1 MKLRRSG
8 GMLGYALMGLGRLLP
23 HVLSLP
29 HFWPIDRDRI
39 LQVPIGLSSTPDRL
53 IWWHSETGHFTIRSC
68 YHMILEAKLRNNMQT
83 NGSSSSMD
91 WKGLWGLRLPPKIRV
106 FLCLDILPLNA
117 GSVRKRS
124 CKIRCVISVVLLM
137 RRLPSTYSFT
147 ALFLHIARVANL
159 SL

>member
-1 MKLRRSG
+1 
-8 GMLGYALMGLGRLLP
+8 
-23 HVLSLP
+23 
-29 HFWPIDRDRI
+29 
-39 LQVPIGLSSTPDRL
+39 
-53 IWWHSETGHFTIRSC
+53 
-68 YHMILEAKLRNNMQT
+68 MQT
-83 NGSSSSMD
+83 NGSNSSTD

-124 CKIRCVISVVLLM
+124 CKIRCVISVVLM
-137 RRLPSTYSFT
+137 GRLPSTYSFT